1 MMKRSRT
8 VAATIAGAALVALTG
23 CGGDDSGG
31 GSGGDEKPFA
41 GKSADQIAA
50 DAVRATEQADSLHM
64 KGTTQQSAGSKV
76 TVDLSVDD
84 SKNCDGTIETDGA
97 TADVRGTKGTFYL
110 RGDEK
115 YWRTALK
122 GQAGGD
128 KIVPK
133 LADKWVK
140 APADDP
146 TTKSMCDKQELMA
159 AMDKDK
165 SERKGMKKGATTNV
179 GGTETIRLTKKTSG
193 GETLTLYVATEG
205 KPYILRSTSTGGKEP
220 NTATFSDYGKSV
232 SPEAPAP
239 GETVDLEK
247 LAASAQKA

>member
-1 MMKRSRT
+1 MKGSVMT
-8 VAATIAGAALVALTG
+8 AAVVTGAALVALSA
-23 CGGDDSGG
+23 CGGDDSSG
-31 GSGGDEKPFA
+31 GSGDGKPFA

-50 DAVRATEQADSLHM
+50 DAVKATEQADSMRM
-64 KGTTQQSAGSKV
+64 KGTVQQSAGS
-76 TVDLSVDD
+76 TTAVDLAVDNN
-84 SKNCDGTIETDGA
+84 KNCDGSIKADGA
-97 TADVRGTKGTFYL
+97 SADVRNTKGTFYL

-115 YWRTALK
+115 YWKTALR

-140 APADDP
+140 APADDT
-146 TTKSMCDKQELMA
+146 TTKSLCDKKALMA
-159 AMDKDK
+159 SMDKDK
-165 SERKGMKKGATTNV
+165 SERKGMKKGSTTDV
-179 GGTETIRLTKKTSG
+179 DGTEAIRLTKKTSG

>member
-1 MMKRSRT
+1 M
-8 VAATIAGAALVALTG
+8 AAAAAGAALVALAG
-23 CGGDDSGG
+23 CGGDTSDDKSG
-31 GSGGDEKPFA
+31 KPFA

-50 DAVRATEQADSLHM
+50 DAVEATRQADSMHM
-64 KGTTQQSAGSKV
+64 KGTVQQSAGS
-76 TVDLSVDD
+76 TMSVDLSVDNN
-84 SKNCDGTIETDGA
+84 KNCDGSIRMQGA
-97 TADVRGTKGTFYL
+97 SADVRNTKGTFYL

-115 YWRTALK
+115 YWQNALK

-133 LADKWVK
+133 VADKWVK

-146 TTKSMCDKQELMA
+146 TAKSLCDKKALMA
-159 AMDKDK
+159 SMDKDK
-165 SERKGMKKGATTNV
+165 SERKGMKKGSTTDV
-179 GGTETIRLTKKTSG
+179 DGAEAIRLTKKTSG

-205 KPYILRSTSTGGKEP
+205 KPYILRTTSSGGKEP
-220 NTATFSDYGKSV
+220 NTATFGDYGKSV

-239 GETVDLEK
+239 GETVDLKE

>member
-1 MMKRSRT
+1 MVKGSVMT
-8 VAATIAGAALVALTG
+8 AAMVTGAALVALSA
-23 CGGDDSGG
+23 CGGDDS
-31 GSGGDEKPFA
+31 SGDSGDGKPFA

-50 DAVRATEQADSLHM
+50 DAVKATEQADSMRM
-64 KGTTQQSAGSKV
+64 KGTVQQSAGS
-76 TVDLSVDD
+76 TTAVDLAVDNN
-84 SKNCDGTIETDGA
+84 KNCDGSIKADGA
-97 TADVRGTKGTFYL
+97 SADVRNTKGTFYL

-115 YWRTALK
+115 YWKTALR

-140 APADDP
+140 APADDT
-146 TTKSMCDKQELMA
+146 TTKSLCDKKALMA
-159 AMDKDK
+159 SMDKDK
-165 SERKGMKKGATTNV
+165 SERKGMKKGSTTDV
-179 GGTETIRLTKKTSG
+179 DGTEAIRLTKKTSG

>member
-1 MMKRSRT
+1 MVKGSRRM
-8 VAATIAGAALVALTG
+8 AAVVTGAALVALSA
-23 CGGDDSGG
+23 CGDDSG
-31 GSGGDEKPFA
+31 SDSAPGDKPFA
-41 GKSADQIAA
+41 GKSADQTAA
-50 DAVRATEQADSLHM
+50 DAVKATEQADSMHM
-64 KGTTQQSAGSKV
+64 KGTVQQSAGSTM
-76 TVDLSVDD
+76 TVDLSVDNN
-84 SKNCDGTIETDGA
+84 KNCDGSIKADG
-97 TADVRGTKGTFYL
+97 TSADVRNAEGTFYL

-133 LADKWVK
+133 IADKWVK
-140 APADDP
+140 APADDQ
-146 TTKSMCDKQELMA
+146 TTKSLCDKNALMA
-159 AMDKDK
+159 SMDKNK
-165 SERKGMKKGATTNV
+165 SERKGMKKGSTTDV
-179 GGTETIRLTKKTSG
+179 DGTEAIRLTKKTSG

-205 KPYILRSTSTGGKEP
+205 KPYILRSTSTGGKDP

-239 GETVDLEK
+239 GETVDLQK

>member
-1 MMKRSRT
+1 MVKGSRT
-8 VAATIAGAALVALTG
+8 MAAVVTGAALVALSG
-23 CGGDDSGG
+23 CGGDDSGKD
-31 GSGGDEKPFA
+31 SGDGKPFA

-50 DAVRATEQADSLHM
+50 DAVQATQQADSMHM
-64 KGTTQQSAGSKV
+64 KGTVQQSAGSKM
-76 TVDLSVDD
+76 TVDLSVDN
-84 SKNCDGTIETDGA
+84 SKNCDGTIRADG
-97 TADVRGTKGTFYL
+97 TSADVRNTKGTFYL

-115 YWRTALK
+115 YWQNALK

-140 APADDP
+140 APADDT
-146 TTKSMCDKQELMA
+146 TTKSLCDKNALMA
-159 AMDKDK
+159 SMDKDK
-165 SERKGMKKGATTNV
+165 SERKGMKKGSTATV
-179 GGTETIRLTKKTSG
+179 DGAETIRLTKKTSG

-205 KPYILRSTSTGGKEP
+205 KPYILRSTSTGGKDP

-239 GETVDLEK
+239 GDTVDLKK
-247 LAASAQKA
+247 LAASAQKS

>member
-1 MMKRSRT
+1 MVKASRMS
-8 VAATIAGAALVALTG
+8 AAVVTGAALVALSA

-31 GSGGDEKPFA
+31 GSGDGKPFA

-50 DAVRATEQADSLHM
+50 DAVKATKQADSMRM
-64 KGTTQQSAGSKV
+64 KGTVQQSAGSKM
-76 TVDLSVDD
+76 TVDLAVDND
-84 SKNCDGTIETDGA
+84 KNCDGSIKADG
-97 TADVRGTKGTFYL
+97 TSADVRNTKGTFYL
-110 RGDEK
+110 RGDEQ
-115 YWRTALK
+115 YWQTALK

-128 KIVPK
+128 KLVPK
-133 LADKWVK
+133 VADKWVK
-140 APADDP
+140 APADDT
-146 TTKSMCDKQELMA
+146 TTKSLCDKKALMA
-159 AMDKDK
+159 SMDKDK
-165 SERKGMKKGATTNV
+165 SEREGMKKGSTTDV
-179 GGTETIRLTKKTSG
+179 DGTEAIRLTKKTSG

-205 KPYILRSTSTGGKEP
+205 KPYILRTTSTGGKEP